1 MVSAVTINFVS
12 NKVDFL
18 VLRNIGI
25 QKARLFLLLVFLG
38 ERALAL
44 GQFIYERKLDGH
56 IKWARLFLCSLHSYV
71 TSKEQPWKSGPRVE
85 GTWWG
90 KSNHF
95 LSSRTSLSTWVE
107 TLLGPSYSGQMDY
120 QQPLKES

>member
-56 IKWARLFLCSLHSYV
+56 IK
-71 TSKEQPWKSGPRVE
+71 
-85 GTWWG
+85 
-90 KSNHF
+90 
-95 LSSRTSLSTWVE
+95 
-107 TLLGPSYSGQMDY
+107 
-120 QQPLKES
+120 